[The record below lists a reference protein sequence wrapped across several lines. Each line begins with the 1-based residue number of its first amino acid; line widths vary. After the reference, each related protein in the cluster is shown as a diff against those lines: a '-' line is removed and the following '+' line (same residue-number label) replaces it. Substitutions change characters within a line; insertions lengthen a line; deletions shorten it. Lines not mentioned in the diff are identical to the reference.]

1 MKTMTNNFST
11 THFYKDTKL
20 LRYLQCPTFLW
31 DTTPYASL
39 SNTAKLLY
47 IHLLDRSFLS
57 QKNGWEEQG
66 HIFVLF
72 PIASLSKLLGC
83 SQTTTK
89 SALDELRHC
98 DLLQTK
104 QQGRGKPNKL
114 FIKAPIQSLDQSHK
128 TANFHPTRQTDSG
141 SLVSQILTPNKTY
154 KSKTNQIR
162 ERGVFTYDDSF
173 KKGDSL

>member
-1 MKTMTNNFST
+1 MTNNFST
-11 THFYKDTKL
+11 IHLDKDTKL

-31 DTTPYASL
+31 DTTPYATL

-83 SQTTTK
+83 SQTTVK

-114 FIKAPIQSLDQSHK
+114 FIKTPIHALDQSHK
-128 TANFHPTRQTDSG
+128 TANFYPTRQTDSD
-141 SLVSQILTPNKTY
+141 SLVSQILTPNKTN
-154 KSKTNQIR
+154 KSKTNQTKGNR
-162 ERGVFTYDDSF
+162 VFSYDDSF
-173 KKGDSL
+173 QKGESL